1 MAKKNWTQTILGS
14 NQKVAGMRKNK
25 GVSRAAKITRLAI
38 TSGVLGLVWLGR
50 SARRAG
56 LSIQA
61 QFLRLIVLPLMFPKK
76 PYDPIKYEADIAL
89 DHEKGPALPSQ
100 AFRKK
105 FYVKEDQQEGQRT
118 FTVAPR
124 GDVTNSLRILYV
136 HGGAYIL
143 DLWPQE
149 WAIIEGLINRTGAT
163 VVVPI
168 YPLAPEHDWQPAF
181 KMVNAAY
188 ERLINE
194 VGEANVVIAGSSA
207 GGGITLALAEQMRDQ
222 GKPLPAALV
231 LFSPWLDV
239 TMSDPDQPRLDKI
252 DHILS
257 IEGLRR
263 SGAGWAGQLP
273 TTDPR
278 ISPLLGSLAGLPA
291 IVAFTGT
298 EDLLNPD
305 ARRLAIKAKAA
316 GISFT
321 LYEYPHEFHVWMGG
335 YPKFVPE
342 GRRALDQAASFVQ
355 AHLSQNQKSSP
366 MPSSSN
372 SFS

>member
-1 MAKKNWTQTILGS
+1 LPEKIRSQIDLYRNNQVVGSIKKTGL
-14 NQKVAGMRKNK
+14 
-25 GVSRAAKITRLAI
+25 SRAVRMARLVNTTAA
-38 TSGVLGLVWLGR
+38 LGLVWLGISAWR
-50 SARRAG
+50 SG

-61 QFLRLIVLPLMFPKK
+61 QFLRMIVLPLMFRKK
-76 PYDPIKYEADIAL
+76 TFDPIKYEADIAL
-89 DHEKGPALPSQ
+89 DRKKGPALPSQ
-100 AFRKK
+100 AFRNK
-105 FYVKEDQQEGQRT
+105 FYVQEDQQEGLRT
-118 FTVAPR
+118 FTVAPH
-124 GDVTNSLRILYV
+124 GNVTNSLRILYV

-149 WAIIEGLINRTGAT
+149 WTIIEGLINRTGAT
-163 VVVPI
+163 VVVPV

-181 KMVNAAY
+181 KMVSAAY

-194 VGEANVVIAGSSA
+194 VGAANVVIAGSSA

-222 GKPLPAALV
+222 GGPLPAALV

-239 TMSDPDQPRLDKI
+239 TMSDPAQPQLDKI

-263 SGAGWAGQLP
+263 SGVKWAGQLP

-278 ISPLLGSLAGLPA
+278 ISPLFGSLAGLPP
-291 IVAFTGT
+291 IVIFTGT

-305 ARRLAIKAKAA
+305 AHRFAIKAKDA
-316 GISFT
+316 GISLT

-335 YPKFVPE
+335 YPQFIPE
-342 GRRALDQAASFVQ
+342 GSRALDQAAAFMQMHIAPNRNST
-355 AHLSQNQKSSP
+355 P
-366 MPSSSN
+366 MLLSN
-372 SFS
+372 SS